1 MIYLLLYLAVL
12 GLILAF
18 LKGADTG
25 EDNEFDC

>member
-1 MIYLLLYLAVL
+1 MIYLLLYIAAL

-25 EDNEFDC
+25 EDNEY